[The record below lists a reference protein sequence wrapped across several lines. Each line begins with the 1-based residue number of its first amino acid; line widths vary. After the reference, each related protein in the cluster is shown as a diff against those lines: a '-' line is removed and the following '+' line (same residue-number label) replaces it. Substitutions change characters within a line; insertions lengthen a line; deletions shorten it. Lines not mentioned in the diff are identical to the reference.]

1 MSNLTRYDYDPFAG
15 FEDIFGLPMF
25 LSPRPFR
32 RSSMAAI
39 EGGMMRTDVED
50 HDDSYEVLCDI
61 PGVDKKD
68 INVDFDSESHR
79 LTISH
84 SVSKDT
90 GDDDEKD
97 DGKEKRFLR
106 RERYS
111 SYASSTVYLPDA
123 NADDIKAS
131 YADGVLHVT
140 LGKTKPAET
149 KTSVTVE

>member
-84 SVSKDT
+84 SVSKDA
-90 GDDDEKD
+90 GDGDEKD

-131 YADGVLHVT
+131 YADVVPHAARGT
-140 LGKTKPAET
+140 TKPAATE
-149 KTSVTVE
+149 TSVTVE